1 MIQRIQS
8 LLLLIS
14 ACALSVC
21 MFTPVWTATSE
32 GATYTLNSYKL
43 SVVHETIS
51 TEKFTIYTAALI
63 IASILLTI
71 FIILKFNNRTL
82 QMRLNMMNTLLIC
95 MIEGLFFWN
104 IRDIKL
110 LLIGTAEFTEH
121 FGIAFYMPLLALVLS
136 FYAGKRIQKDEELVK
151 SVDRIR

>member
-14 ACALSVC
+14 AFVLSVC
-21 MFTPVWTATSE
+21 LFTPAWTATSN
-32 GATYTLNSYKL
+32 GATYTVDAYKL
-43 SVVHETIS
+43 SIVHETIS
-51 TEKFTIYTAALI
+51 TDKSTVYTAVLVAV
-63 IASILLTI
+63 SIVLTL

-95 MIEGLFFWN
+95 MLEGLYFWN
-104 IRDIKL
+104 IRDAK
-110 LLIGTAEFTEH
+110 LLIGAAEYKEH
-121 FGIAFYMPLLALVLS
+121 FGIAFYMPLVALMLS
-136 FYAGKRIQKDEELVK
+136 FYAGKRIQKDEALVK

>member
-14 ACALSVC
+14 ACVLSVC
-21 MFTPVWTATSE
+21 LFTPAWTATSN
-32 GATYTLNSYKL
+32 GAAYTVDAYKL

-51 TEKFTIYTAALI
+51 TDKSTIYTAVLIAVSIALI
-63 IASILLTI
+63 L

-95 MIEGLFFWN
+95 MVEGLFFWN
-104 IRDIKL
+104 IRDAK
-110 LLIGTAEFTEH
+110 LLIGAAGFNEQ
-121 FGIAFYMPLLALVLS
+121 FGIAFYMPLVALMLS
-136 FYAGKRIQKDEELVK
+136 IYAGKRIQKDENLVK

>member
-14 ACALSVC
+14 ALALSVC
-21 MFTPVWTATSE
+21 LFTPAWTATSN
-32 GATYTLNSYKL
+32 GATYTVDAYKL
-43 SVVHETIS
+43 HIVHETIS
-51 TEKFTIYTAALI
+51 TDKSTIYTAILI
-63 IASILLTI
+63 AASIALTV

-104 IRDIKL
+104 IRDAK
-110 LLIGTAEFTEH
+110 LLIGTAEFTEQ
-121 FGIAFYMPLLALVLS
+121 FGIAFYMPLVALMLS